1 VKDYV
6 YRWEWRLESSPEA
19 LWPLVAD
26 TNRFNRD
33 AGVPSLEVGEAD
45 SASGRRRLGFRRFG
59 VAVEWD
65 EEPFEWV
72 RPHRFGVVR
81 RYVRGPVAEMRVEVE
96 LRPDGDGTRL
106 VYTVTARPRNA
117 LGRLA
122 IPLQIGRVSRR
133 RFEET
138 FLRYDRLAGEGQ
150 ALPERRDPVRLAPGA
165 PGRLAVA
172 RDQLVGRGLDSG
184 IVGRLVELIQAGDEL
199 AVGRLRPY
207 ALARAWGAE
216 PKAVLE
222 VCLHAVRA
230 GLLELSWDLLCPLC
244 RGAQERAPA
253 LADVSPDVHCDSCLI
268 DFRVDFDRFVELTF
282 RPNASIREAAAPEF
296 CVGGPQVTPHV
307 AVQQLLAPG
316 EERLV
321 RPLLERGRHRLRVR
335 GSEAGL
341 AVAVAAGGPEEAEVR
356 IGDGGWSARDLV
368 LGEEPALRLVNAS
381 GRDRLV
387 ALERTAWLDDAA
399 TAAEVTALQVFRDL
413 FASEALRPG
422 EPISVG
428 TLAVLFT
435 DLRDSTRFY
444 REVGDAPAFGSV
456 MQHLDVLRRVVAD
469 EEGAVVKSMG
479 DAIMA
484 VFRRPVAALQAAL
497 RAQRELASSSAA
509 RPHWLKVGIHAGPSI
524 AVNQEGRLDYFGSTV
539 NLAARLVAL
548 SSGQDVIVSGAV
560 LADPEVDELV
570 AGGGIALEPVEATLK
585 GFDDERFDLFRVG
598 APEPAPTEQERHRA
612 AGAAR

>member
-1 VKDYV
+1 VKEHV

-33 AGVPSLEVGEAD
+33 AGVPALDLGETD
-45 SASGRRRLGFRRFG
+45 MASGRRRLGFRRFG
-59 VAVEWD
+59 VAVEWE

-72 RPHRFGVVR
+72 RPHRFTVVR
-81 RYVRGPVAEMRVEVE
+81 RYVRGPLAEMRVAVE
-96 LRPDGDGTRL
+96 LRPDGAGTRL
-106 VYTVTARPRNA
+106 AYTVTARPRNA
-117 LGRLA
+117 LGRVA
-122 IPLQIGRVSRR
+122 IPLQIGRISRR

-138 FLRYDRLAGEGQ
+138 FLRYDRLARSSR
-150 ALPERRDPVRLAPGA
+150 AVPEQSGPVRLESGA
-165 PGRLAVA
+165 AGRLAAA
-172 RDQLVGRGLDSG
+172 REDLLGRGLDPG
-184 IVGRLVELIQAGDEL
+184 LVGRLVELVEKGDEL
-199 AVGRLRPY
+199 TVARLRPY
-207 ALARAWGAE
+207 ALARVWDAE
-216 PKAVLE
+216 PRAVLE

-253 LADVSPDVHCDSCLI
+253 LAAVQPDVHCESCLI

-282 RPNASIREAAAPEF
+282 RPNPAIRHTEDREF

-307 AVQQLLAPG
+307 AMQQLLAPG
-316 EERLV
+316 EERV
-321 RPLLERGRHRLRVR
+321 VQPRLERGRHRLRAR
-335 GSEAGL
+335 GVEAGP
-341 AVAVAAGGPEEAEVR
+341 AVAVVPDGAEEAEIRV
-356 IGDGGWSARDLV
+356 GDGGWSPRELSI
-368 LGEEPALRLVNAS
+368 GEEPALRLVNAS

-428 TLAVLFT
+428 TLALLFT

-444 REVGDAPAFGSV
+444 REVGDAPAFGTV
-456 MQHLDVLRRVVAD
+456 MEHLDVLRRVVAD

-484 VFRRPVAALQAAL
+484 VFRRPVGALRAAF
-497 RAQRELASSSAA
+497 RAQRELASGSAAA
-509 RPHWLKVGIHAGPSI
+509 RPHWLKVGIHVGPSI

-539 NLAARLVAL
+539 NLAARLVGL
-548 SSGQDVIVSGAV
+548 SSGEDVVVSAAV
-560 LADPEVDELV
+560 LADPEVAELV
-570 AGGGIALEPVEATLK
+570 AGGGIASEPVEATLK
-585 GFDDERFDLFRVG
+585 GFDEERFELFRLS
-598 APEPAPTEQERHRA
+598 AAERA
-612 AGAAR
+612 LVEDGGAARAAR